1 MYQTAR
7 ESLLDQYA
15 LMAIC
20 VESHDFVQNLIVI
33 HKNGRRR
40 RVQNCSISKRSDLP
54 QLSDS
59 LEFVENWS
67 EGLEINHYN
76 IKIEDGEYS
85 YGAYPGANGTW
96 SVTKVRSGSIITV
109 SLNAV
114 DNLEENLADLGWPKI
129 DLGMALRSSSY
140 KLVQNDFSESN
151 DLLCFERYDD
161 GYYGDGKVYSFASR
175 SLYYVDPQRGYL
187 CVRRE
192 FFRHNKLLGHGPVKI
207 DELSFDPG
215 SVPSEPFSISEVVE
229 FGQTP
234 AGQWYPKKIQKSSQ
248 TWHVGVGPGS
258 KSELLPMSQSVLVWL
273 DANPEFAEGIF
284 DPENL
289 PKGVE

>member
-15 LMAIC
+15 LIAIC
-20 VESHDFVQNLIVI
+20 VESDDFVRNLIKT
-33 HKNGRRR
+33 HKNGHKKRC
-40 RVQNCSISKRSDLP
+40 QNCSISKRSDLP

-59 LEFVENWS
+59 LKLVENWS
-67 EGLEINHYN
+67 KGLGGNHYN

-96 SVTKVRSGSIITV
+96 SVTKRRSGSVITV

-114 DNLEENLADLGWPKI
+114 DNLEEDLAGFGWPKI

-140 KLVQNDFSESN
+140 KLVQNDFSESKN
-151 DLLCFERYDD
+151 LLCFERYDE
-161 GYYGDGKVYSFASR
+161 GYYGDDEVYSVASK

-192 FFRHNKLLGHGPVKI
+192 FFRHNKLFGHGPVKI
-207 DELSFDPG
+207 DELDFDPG
-215 SVPSEPFSISEVVE
+215 SVPSEPSSVIEIVE

-234 AGQWYPKKIQKSSQ
+234 TGQWYPKKIQKSSK
-248 TWHVGVGPGS
+248 TWHVGPGS
-258 KSELLPMSQSVLVWL
+258 KSELLTTNQSVLVYL
-273 DANPEFAEGIF
+273 EANPEFAEGIF

-289 PKGVE
+289 PGGVE